1 MDEILKLKEQP
12 YSSPPT
18 GTNRRKSMGAKEI
31 TKTSTQNVTNEV
43 VINQKDRHKKAS
55 IKQTKIA

>member
-18 GTNRRKSMGAKEI
+18 GTNRRKGMGAKEI

-43 VINQKDRHKKAS
+43 INQKDRHKKAS
-55 IKQTKIA
+55 IKIA